1 MLYVF
6 VCPDVLLSAI
16 LIVRCVMS
24 LLYSSGSL
32 YSYVMPT
39 PRPHLSMNYLYS
51 LSLFHLTLPLC
62 GWEGLLFPNKHI

>member
-51 LSLFHLTLPLC
+51 VLISSDPTAVGVGGSVIP
-62 GWEGLLFPNKHI
+62 